1 MKTLGLGA
9 LAQPRRF
16 KMKTNYLSLLK
27 IKKLKKKKDAQCRFM
42 GKKPNVLLI
51 LFHKKKKLIHLILI
65 SNVLKRELKTETIII
80 YIN

>member
-1 MKTLGLGA
+1 MKTLGLDA
-9 LAQPRRF
+9 LVQPRRF

-51 LFHKKKKLIHLILI
+51 LFHKNKKLIHLILI
-65 SNVLKRELKTETIII
+65 SNVLKRGFKILLFT
-80 YIN
+80 